1 MPDGSGRDSYVIF
14 NYGLKANYRSGYK
27 EFEKDLRS
35 GYNTPMMD
43 ARQSRR
49 NDPWGTDVSSYRNW
63 PSPTARAMNRKVYD
77 E

>member
-14 NYGLKANYRSGYK
+14 NYGLKANYRSSYR
-27 EFEKDLRS
+27 EFERDLRS
-35 GYNTPMMD
+35 NQATPIMD
-43 ARQSRR
+43 ARLAGK

-63 PSPTARAMNRKVYD
+63 PSPQARQHNRKVYN

>member
-1 MPDGSGRDSYVIF
+1 MFDISEDVRTLTVEWDAQGVR
-14 NYGLKANYRSGYK
+14 YK

-35 GYNTPMMD
+35 GHDTPMMD

-63 PSPTARAMNRKVYD
+63 PSPTARAMNRRVYD